1 MILSIADS
9 KPREQESTRVKGL
22 FPPTL
27 AENASALIGFLE
39 EYYKY
44 LNTVGLPSNAI
55 ANITAE
61 HDIDRVSLNY
71 IDAIQQEIAQGV
83 PNSKVLDRVSLYKK
97 IVKYYSI
104 RGTSESAVTF
114 FRIFFDEFAEIIYPK
129 EQLFKLSAGSGF
141 FTPEGQWAYSDRK
154 GFASD
159 ANKLHDG
166 VYWQDY
172 SYVIK
177 SGIPVDEWEKSYLK
191 LVHPA
196 GLYMFARLLVLVEA
210 SNIWDNSIDYG
221 SLDPQLDL
229 TWLDAYVPPS
239 KFDVNSR
246 AYHTP
251 KYQPGWLAGNYKKI
265 RFLIQT
271 LVSAD
276 DTLFVRAVYNI
287 IKSIIENDEG
297 RDAIVRKE
305 YQHDIKFLDSSLLSE
320 GLSEITIADALA
332 PLTDLNKS
340 QFSAIAAIRTYSK
353 PWENSSCIYEEA
365 STSVTPAGVVTY
377 YPPDN
382 TWNLV
387 EFDYYGIPTVSNW
400 TPGEL
405 YFMP

>member
-22 FPPTL
+22 FPPAL

-61 HDIDRVSLNY
+61 HDIDRVSSNY

-83 PNSKVLDRVSLYKK
+83 PNSKVLDRISLYKK

-114 FRIFFDEFAEIIYPK
+114 FRIFFDELAEIIYPK
-129 EQLFKLSAGSGF
+129 ESLFKLSAGTGSFTSG
-141 FTPEGQWAYSDRK
+141 GQWAYSDRK

-159 ANKLHDG
+159 INKLHDG
-166 VYWQDY
+166 EYWQDY

-177 SGIPVDEWEKSYLK
+177 SGIPIDEWENSYLK

-196 GLYMFARLLVLVEA
+196 GLYLFAKLLILAER
-210 SNIWDNSIDYG
+210 SNIWDNMIDYG
-221 SLDPQLDL
+221 SLDPKLDL
-229 TWLDAYVPPS
+229 TWLNAYIPPS
-239 KFDVNSR
+239 KIDPNSR
-246 AYHTP
+246 AYHSP
-251 KYQPGWLAGNYKKI
+251 KYQPGNLNGNLVKL
-265 RFLIQT
+265 RFLVKL
-271 LVSAD
+271 LVETD
-276 DTLFVRAVYNI
+276 DSLFIRAVYNI
-287 IKSIIENDEG
+287 IKSIIKNDEG

-305 YQHDIKFLDSSLLSE
+305 YQHNIKFLDSSLISE
-320 GLSEITIADALA
+320 GLSDITIADASSG
-332 PLTDLNKS
+332 LTNSNKS
-340 QFSAIAAIRTYSK
+340 QFSAIAPIRAYSK
-353 PWENSSCIYEEA
+353 PWEYSSCIYEQP
-365 STSVTPAGVVTY
+365 STSITPAGSITY

-382 TWNLV
+382 AWSLV
-387 EFDYYGIPTVSNW
+387 EFNYYGVPTVSNW
-400 TPGEL
+400 TSAEL
-405 YFMP
+405 YFTP